1 MALETALAPPTP
13 TEAGKRDVKQG
24 VFRAVLGRQA
34 LRCIL
39 SIQGSAMKLSL
50 LATAICAAIA
60 LPAMAAD
67 VTYRADVAP
76 LLKAQCAECHAAEN
90 GAPTLKEFDLA
101 KEKFTKEKLGPR
113 VDSYENL
120 LALIVY
126 PDSGAFMRRLDDGTS
141 QFAGGKPG
149 NMYKHL
155 GETDAERAK
164 NLATLKAWLGEGGWN
179 LNRWKARGDVPAITK
194 EQIDKLLLKY

>member
-1 MALETALAPPTP
+1 
-13 TEAGKRDVKQG
+13 
-24 VFRAVLGRQA
+24 
-34 LRCIL
+34 
-39 SIQGSAMKLSL
+39 MKPIFFASV
-50 LATAICAAIA
+50 ACAALA

-76 LLKAQCAECHAAEN
+76 LLKAQCAECHSAEN
-90 GAPTLKEFDLA
+90 GAPTLKEFDLD
-101 KEKFTKEKLGPR
+101 KEKFKKEKLGPR

-120 LALIVY
+120 LVLIVY

-164 NLATLKAWLGEGGWN
+164 NLATLKAWVGEGGWN
-179 LNRWKARGDVPAITK
+179 LNRWKAREGVPAITK
-194 EQIDKLLLKY
+194 EQADKLLLKY